1 MKQQIELIQQVLDQ
15 AIKAG
20 LFQTVATAAF
30 VNAAWNEIVKN
41 IKDNEPRNDV

>member
-1 MKQQIELIQQVLDQ
+1 MKDKIELIQQVLDQ
-15 AIKAG
+15 ASKAG

-41 IKDNEPRNDV
+41 IKENDGTNNI